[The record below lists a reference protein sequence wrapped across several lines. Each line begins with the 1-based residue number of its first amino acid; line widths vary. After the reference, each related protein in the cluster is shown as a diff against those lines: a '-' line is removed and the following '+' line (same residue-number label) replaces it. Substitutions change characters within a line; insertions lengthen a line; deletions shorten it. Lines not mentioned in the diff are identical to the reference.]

1 MEERHMT
8 GLKDLKLDDVLD
20 EIRAQASKRMDDLVS
35 EGRAQARRAGGGH
48 DDTRLFSAFTIGLLV
63 GAIAGAA
70 VALLMTP
77 LSGEQARTRLSER
90 IDRLRGESQTG
101 ASWEQTGSGNGRT
114 GAYEAP
120 SPVS

>member
-1 MEERHMT
+1 MT
-8 GLKDLKLDDVLD
+8 AIKDLKLEDVLD
-20 EIRAQASKRMDDLVS
+20 EIRGQAMKRIDDLVS

-63 GAIAGAA
+63 GAAAGAA
-70 VALLMTP
+70 IALLMTP
-77 LSGEQARTRLSER
+77 LSGEQARTKLGER
-90 IDRLRGESQTG
+90 IDQMRGEGPAG

-114 GAYEAP
+114 GAYESP